1 MKSLEEKNKKYQSQ
15 LQHLKVVKNAQ
26 LKEIIKADPKMGA
39 TNTSLPPI
47 KSEEDKQKLREE
59 LEKEYFD

>member
-1 MKSLEEKNKKYQSQ
+1 
-15 LQHLKVVKNAQ
+15 
-26 LKEIIKADPKMGA
+26 MGA